1 MADNVDMIQQE
12 PVGDQLTDPD
22 AQAEVMK
29 SLVGL
34 MRGMSDMLASTN
46 ATMDAMRRR
55 LDAMERRQRLMEH
68 VTPGQARAING
79 ALKKQAMQLCELYGM
94 GGSEAAAK
102 RVAAA
107 IRTDVCNSA
116 GARTVRDLPACDY
129 DVHLQAI
136 ELWEDYGKL
145 QAIQEQLRKKGG
157 TRS

>member
-1 MADNVDMIQQE
+1 MSDNVDMILQE
-12 PVGDQLTDPD
+12 PAGEQLTDPA

-29 SLVGL
+29 SLVML

-46 ATMDAMRRR
+46 ATMEAMRRR
-55 LDAMERRQRLMEH
+55 LDAMERRQQLLEH
-68 VTPGQARAING
+68 VTPGQAKAINE
-79 ALKKQAMQLCELYGM
+79 ALKKQALQLCELYGM
-94 GGSEAAAK
+94 SGSAAATK

-107 IRTDVCNSA
+107 IRTDVCNGA

-145 QAIQEQLRKKGG
+145 QAIQEQLRKAGS
-157 TRS
+157 RHD

>member
-1 MADNVDMIQQE
+1 MVDNVEMILQE
-12 PVGDQLTDPD
+12 PAASGQLTDPA
-22 AQAEVMK
+22 AQAEVMH
-29 SLVGL
+29 SLVML

-55 LDAMERRQRLMEH
+55 LDAMERRQQLMEH
-68 VTPGQARAING
+68 VTPGQAKAINE
-79 ALKKQAMQLCELYGM
+79 ALKKQALQLCELYGM

-129 DVHLQAI
+129 DVHLQAM
-136 ELWEDYGKL
+136 ELWEDYEKL
-145 QAIQEQLRKKGG
+145 QAIQEQLRKAGA
-157 TRS
+157 RA

>member
-1 MADNVDMIQQE
+1 MADKMEMLLQE
-12 PVGDQLTDPD
+12 PASEQLTDP
-22 AQAEVMK
+22 AVQAEVMK
-29 SLVGL
+29 SLLML

-55 LDAMERRQRLMEH
+55 LDAMERRQQLMEH

-79 ALKKQAMQLCELYGM
+79 ALKKQALQLCELYGM
-94 GGSEAAAK
+94 GGSESAAK

-116 GARTVRDLPACDY
+116 CARTVRDLPACDY

-145 QAIQEQLRKKGG
+145 QAIQEWLRKKGG
-157 TRS
+157 TKA